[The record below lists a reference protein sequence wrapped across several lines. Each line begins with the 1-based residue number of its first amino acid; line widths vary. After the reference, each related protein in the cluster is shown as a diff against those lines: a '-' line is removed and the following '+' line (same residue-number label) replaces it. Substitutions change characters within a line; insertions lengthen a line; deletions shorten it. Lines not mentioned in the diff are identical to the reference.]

1 MLNVGLAANSNIKNG
16 FLRLVTVKRNFA
28 TKTDKKS
35 TTPTKIFLQFLE
47 RNRQDMREYTE
58 PVYQFEKI
66 R

>member
-47 RNRQDMREYTE
+47 RNRQDMRGHTE
-58 PVYQFEKI
+58 PVYEFEKI